1 VSTDPG
7 ALATSLSADVSDAAR
22 SANGHARP
30 ASLNVDGVTVRF
42 GGIVAVND
50 VSLEIPHAR
59 CVSLIGPN
67 GAGKTTLLDAMS
79 GLRIP
84 STGRIRLADRDVT
97 KRSATWLAR
106 RGVRRTF
113 QRHQVFGRLSV
124 ADNVIVA
131 LEWRHRGRGLFGD
144 LVTGGNRRKLVA
156 ERYRHVDEILD
167 RCGLAADRDRSAAEL
182 PIGKVRLLEFARA
195 VVDRPAVL
203 LLDEPTSGL
212 APAQTELLGSMI
224 RELIEESGTSVVLV
238 EHDVDF
244 VMEISD
250 HVVCLQEGALIAEGS
265 PAEIRQNPLV
275 IAAYLGAGE

>member
-1 VSTDPG
+1 MT
-7 ALATSLSADVSDAAR
+7 ADISDAAR
-22 SANGHARP
+22 SANGHVRP
-30 ASLNVDGVTVRF
+30 VSLTVEAVTVRF

-50 VSLEIPHAR
+50 VSIEIPHAR
-59 CVSLIGPN
+59 CVGLIGPN

-79 GLRIP
+79 GLRVP
-84 STGRIRLADRDVT
+84 NSGRIRLTNHDVT

-124 ADNVIVA
+124 ADNVIVP
-131 LEWRHRGRGLFGD
+131 LEWRDRGRGLFGD
-144 LVTGGNRRKLVA
+144 LVTGSHRRKLLA
-156 ERYRHVDEILD
+156 ERYRQVDAVLD

-195 VVDRPAVL
+195 VVDQPAVL

-244 VMEISD
+244 VMGISD
-250 HVVCLQEGALIAEGS
+250 RVVCLQEGALLAEGS
-265 PAEIRQNPLV
+265 PAEIRQDPQV